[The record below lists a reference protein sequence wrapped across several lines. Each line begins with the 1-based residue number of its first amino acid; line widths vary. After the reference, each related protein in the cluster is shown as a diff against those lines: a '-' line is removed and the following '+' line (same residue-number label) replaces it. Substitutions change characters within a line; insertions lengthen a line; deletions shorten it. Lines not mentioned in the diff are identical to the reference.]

1 MINFINADKAFKT
14 IDGIKPVFK
23 GLNLKIKK
31 GDFITLIGSNG
42 AGKSTLIKLIS
53 GDLAL
58 ENGNLMIDKI
68 DVTKENAHLR
78 KQNIA
83 CVYQNPEL
91 GTAYNMTVYENL
103 SLADNKGKS
112 FGLKRGINKKR
123 KPFYK
128 TILGE
133 LNLGL
138 ENQMNTLVGDLSG
151 GQRQAVSL
159 IMAILNPPK
168 LLLLDEFTSALD
180 PVTADIILK
189 KTSKIIEEKR
199 ITTLMITHNLDDAI
213 EYGNRLIMLKNGCV
227 KMDIDNNISAKIS
240 KEELVNSLGIY

>member
-1 MINFINADKAFKT
+1 MIKFFNADKAFKT
-14 IDGIKPVFK
+14 IDGIKSVFR
-23 GLNLKIKK
+23 GLNLKIEE

-53 GDLAL
+53 GDLEL
-58 ENGNLMIDKI
+58 DGGSLMIDSK
-68 DVTKENAHLR
+68 DVTEENAYLR

-103 SLADNKGKS
+103 SLADNKGKA
-112 FGLKRGINKKR
+112 FALKRGLNRKR
-123 KPFYK
+123 KSFYK
-128 TILGE
+128 EVLSE

-159 IMAILNPPK
+159 IMSILNPPK

-180 PVTADIILK
+180 PVTAELILK
-189 KTSKIIEEKR
+189 KTSQIIRER
-199 ITTLMITHNLDDAI
+199 GITTLMITHNLEDAI
-213 EYGNRLIMLKNGCV
+213 DYGNRLIMLKNGNV
-227 KMDIDNNISAKIS
+227 EMDIDKNKLKNIK
-240 KEELVNSLGIY
+240 KETLVNALGI

>member
-1 MINFINADKAFKT
+1 MIKFFNADKAFKT
-14 IDGIKPVFK
+14 IDGIKSVFR
-23 GLNLKIKK
+23 GLNLKIEE

-53 GDLAL
+53 GDLEL
-58 ENGNLMIDKI
+58 DGGSIMIDSK
-68 DVTKENAHLR
+68 DVTEEDAHLR

-103 SLADNKGKS
+103 SLADNKGKA
-112 FGLKRGINKKR
+112 FGLKRGLNKRR
-123 KPFYK
+123 KAFYK
-128 TILGE
+128 EVLAE

-138 ENQMNTLVGDLSG
+138 ESQMNTLVGDLSG

-159 IMAILNPPK
+159 IMSILNPPK

-180 PVTADIILK
+180 PVTAEVILK
-189 KTSKIIEEKR
+189 KTSQIIKER
-199 ITTLMITHNLDDAI
+199 GITTLMITHNLQDAI
-213 EYGNRLIMLKNGCV
+213 DYGNRLIMLKNGKV
-227 KMDIDNNISAKIS
+227 EMDVDKSISNIIN
-240 KEELVNSLGIY
+240 KETLVNALGI